1 MNQSSESAVAQTEAE
16 QEKLRLF
23 DLHLL
28 ASFRNEG
35 PSVHI
40 VSDEPGTRLVLLSLK
55 AGQHLKEHQT
65 KSVLFVQAIQGRAT
79 FSASGKSV
87 ELEAG
92 KIVRVDAA
100 LPHQVTALTD
110 AVLLLTM
117 TPSPATIQK
126 DGCASSQPYS
136 HL

>member
-1 MNQSSESAVAQTEAE
+1 MNQPSERAGTQTEHE
-16 QEKLRLF
+16 QAQLRLF
-23 DLHLL
+23 DLHSLT
-28 ASFRNEG
+28 SFHEEG
-35 PSVHI
+35 PNVHI
-40 VSDEPGTRLVLLSLK
+40 ISDEPEARLVLLSPK

-92 KIVRVDAA
+92 KIVRVEAS
-100 LPHQVTALTD
+100 LPHQVTALSDT
-110 AVLLLTM
+110 VLLLTM

-126 DGCASSQPYS
+126 DGRASSQPYS